1 MLEELNDNL
10 QQADGQEQTASIE
23 NESTNP
29 VTTESESEVLEVTDT
44 ETVSQILEEE
54 TSVSAQDEIDNNLA
68 EASQD
73 GSFQDDLEIEIKDY
87 ELLSLEELVAEL
99 AILVIHEKAFYDKRS
114 YQSYKNDRFLNKFFP
129 TNQVI
134 TTLEL
139 VLKINN
145 SKF

>member
-23 NESTNP
+23 NESTSS
-29 VTTESESEVLEVTDT
+29 VTTELESDVLEVTDT

-54 TSVSAQDEIDNNLA
+54 ISVSAQDEIDNHLA

-87 ELLSLEELVAEL
+87 GLKYNDGKLYIPKLESNDYINLFITVQCN
-99 AILVIHEKAFYDKRS
+99 KAGKSSFKV
-114 YQSYKNDRFLNKFFP
+114 N
-129 TNQVI
+129 
-134 TTLEL
+134 LESDTPNPYL
-139 VLKINN
+139 CTY
-145 SKF
+145 